1 MVFKLSNGT
10 QPSMDY
16 LQSRPSTKYF
26 CRLFE
31 STVAMASPAES
42 DLIHISFY
50 RFVPLT
56 DPEAVA
62 EVVRELAQ
70 ALTGNVLIAHEGIS
84 AALAGQAQDILTFE
98 SALQT
103 DARLN
108 NAFTGIVFKHSACTT
123 RPFWRMKVYVKPEIV
138 ALGLPDVVNAS
149 QTPTHIGHL
158 SPQEWRDLIAQ
169 DDVVV
174 LDNRNSFEYR
184 LGRFKN
190 AIDPCVDNFR
200 DFPSYVQAHAAQWKA
215 EGKRVAMYCT
225 GGIRCEKTGH
235 WMQSQG
241 LEIYQLDGGIVSYF
255 EKMPDAERDWEG
267 ELFVFDN
274 RVAIDTQLQETPRT
288 PDEVYDPH
296 LPDEKW
302 RLERAQRLDAFNPKR
317 KVSGTQ
323 ATPADQSEQP

>member
-1 MVFKLSNGT
+1 
-10 QPSMDY
+10 
-16 LQSRPSTKYF
+16 
-26 CRLFE
+26 
-31 STVAMASPAES
+31 MASPAEPH
-42 DLIHISFY
+42 LIHISFY
-50 RFVPLT
+50 RFVALAN
-56 DPEAVA
+56 PEAVA

-70 ALTGNVLIAHEGIS
+70 ALTGNVLVAQEGIS
-84 AALAGQAQDILTFE
+84 AALAGPQNDITAFE
-98 SALQT
+98 NALQT
-103 DARLN
+103 DPRLD
-108 NAFTGIVFKHSACTT
+108 NAFAGIVFKHSACET

-138 ALGLPDVVNAS
+138 ALGLPEVINAS

-158 SPQEWRDLIAQ
+158 SPQAWRDLIAQ

-241 LEIYQLDGGIVSYF
+241 LEIYQLDGGIVNYF
-255 EKMPDAERDWEG
+255 EQMPDAERDWEG

-274 RVAIDTQLQETPRT
+274 RVAIDTHLQETSRV
-288 PDEVYDPH
+288 PDEVYDPN

-317 KVSGTQ
+317 KASVLDNAQTEN
-323 ATPADQSEQP
+323 AEQT